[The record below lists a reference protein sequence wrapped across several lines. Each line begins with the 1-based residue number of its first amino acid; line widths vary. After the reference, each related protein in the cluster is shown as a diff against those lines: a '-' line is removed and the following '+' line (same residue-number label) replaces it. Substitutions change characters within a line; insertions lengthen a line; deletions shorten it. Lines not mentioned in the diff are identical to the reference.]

1 MSEDQLSAFLDG
13 VRTLVQQSDTALVGL
28 DEVAELGHALLEN
41 PSTESITAAQA
52 ELDSAIRIL
61 LRRGLA
67 VDSLV
72 TLGEEFGTSLLAE
85 ATVEARREVR
95 EYSHSLGER
104 MLDELVNNPSSPSE
118 LAARLGVEI
127 SQISRAARVLRD
139 NGRLL
144 VEQGLGDRRRR
155 VYSAIAQETA
165 ARHRWSWKA
174 FVERLPAL
182 RADDAFSDLLP
193 GRVGDDLSREGMA
206 SVCAAFRQDLESG
219 YYAPTPAHEVDF
231 PKPSGGMRPAAA
243 LRFADRLAYAALVER
258 CRPEIEASLA
268 PKSTVPWPRGTK
280 GDMQWINLER
290 FVKESDQSH
299 VLSVDIQAFYESI
312 RHDILADTLSRAGCD
327 HVVVSALEEWL
338 GKITDGR
345 RQGLPQGLAASDPLA
360 TAVLTPLDH
369 ELTTAGFCFVRHGD
383 DLRVLGSHEEVQESV
398 RLVREVLRTLE
409 LTINDDKTRILQLD
423 TYTRHRM
430 KISTALRKHLEAKDL
445 AEHSSTI
452 LKLLDALGANEELLW
467 SWYHE
472 TLSVANVLSS
482 LRPSLEPADT
492 PALMAVLR
500 HVAKTEKAAAQRA
513 AHRRGQP
520 EAFLMKTWISL
531 LAAEGDAETADEL
544 QESIVA
550 LPEYADVLSNYVKAT
565 APVDPHAIAGLL
577 QRIED
582 TGITYDAQWLHLYAA
597 LGDADETGE
606 FDELAQTHLESPH
619 HDWIR
624 RVRAARFM
632 ADRGKLDA
640 EYLHSISE
648 QVHPALCDDVLDIA
662 SRTEPRLYEE
672 LSREEGATAKAL
684 IAAAA

>member
-1 MSEDQLSAFLDG
+1 MSDDQLTAFLDG
-13 VRTLVQQSDTALVGL
+13 VRALVQQSDTALVGL
-28 DEVAELGHALLEN
+28 DEVEACGRALLEN
-41 PSTESITAAQA
+41 PSTETIAAARA

-61 LRRGLA
+61 RRHGLP
-67 VDSLV
+67 VESLAA
-72 TLGEEFGTSLLAE
+72 LDDDFGTSLLAE
-85 ATVEARREVR
+85 ATIEARRDAR
-95 EYSHSLGER
+95 EYSYSLGER
-104 MLDELVNNPSSPSE
+104 ILEELRNQPSSPSE
-118 LAARLGVEI
+118 LAAKFKVEI
-127 SQISRAARVLRD
+127 SQISRAARALRD
-139 NGRLL
+139 DGRIH
-144 VEQGLGDRRRR
+144 VESVSGDGRRRR
-155 VYSAIAQETA
+155 YEAVLQQSGAG
-165 ARHRWSWKA
+165 RRWNWRA
-174 FVERLPAL
+174 FVERLPTL
-182 RADDAFSDLLP
+182 RADDVFSDLLP
-193 GRVGDDLSREGMA
+193 GRVGDDLSNEGMA
-206 SVCAAFRQDLESG
+206 RVCAAFRQDLETG
-219 YYAPTPAHEVDF
+219 HYAPTPAHEVDI
-231 PKPSGGMRPAAA
+231 PKSSGGMRPAAA
-243 LRFADRLAYAALVER
+243 LRFTDRLAYAALVER

-268 PKSTVPWPRGTK
+268 PRSTVPWPRGTK
-280 GDMQWINLER
+280 GDMQWVNLER

-299 VLSVDIQAFYESI
+299 VLSVDIQSFYESI

-369 ELTTAGFCFVRHGD
+369 ALTTAGFCFVRHGD

-409 LTINDDKTRILQLD
+409 LTINDDKTRTLQLD
-423 TYTRHRM
+423 TYTRHRT

-445 AEHSSTI
+445 AEHRSTI

-482 LRPSLEPADT
+482 LRPLLEPADT

-500 HVAKTEKAAAQRA
+500 HVAKTEKAAALRA

-520 EAFLMKTWISL
+520 EAFLMRTWISL

-597 LGDADETGE
+597 LGDAGKTGE
-606 FDELAQTHLESPH
+606 FDELAQTHFESSH
-619 HDWIR
+619 YDWIR

-632 ADRGKLDA
+632 ASRGKLDP
-640 EYLHSISE
+640 EYLHSVSE

-662 SRTEPRLYEE
+662 LRAEPRLYEE